1 MKRRKIAISM
11 LLVFALTIMASMT
24 SFAFTNK
31 EFSFSFTT
39 SGTQEGY
46 TEPNQKT
53 DLEEKAY
60 VTTTGGTVSTAAP
73 VYFRVYRTNF
83 YTSAVTYSKYTTGN
97 NVAMTIDYTTDPIL
111 DNWYQLHCKTY
122 GYTVS
127 VQGRWCP

>member
-1 MKRRKIAISM
+1 MKRKKIAISM

-39 SGTQEGY
+39 SGIQEGF

-60 VTTTGGTVSTAAP
+60 VTTTGGTVSTSAP
-73 VYFRVYRTNF
+73 VYFAVFRTNYYASSQTLF
-83 YTSAVTYSKYTTGN
+83 KYTTSN
-97 NVAMTIDYTTDPIL
+97 NVRMTIDYYSTPVLND
-111 DNWYQLHCKTY
+111 WYQLCCETM